1 MHHEA
6 LEEEPA
12 VGADTNPLVRVTS
25 RRLAAAVVVA
35 VAGEVD
41 LASADDVAVVVRA
54 AFEFHAGTVVIDLT
68 DVRFLASAGL
78 SVLIEAER
86 TARESNQLLHVVVG
100 EHLSVARSLATS
112 GLADHLTLFHR
123 LDDALRPL

>member
-12 VGADTNPLVRVTS
+12 TGVDTDPLVRVTS
-25 RRLAAAVVVA
+25 RVLSAAVVVE

-41 LASADDVAVVVRA
+41 LATAEEVAVVVLA
-54 AFEFHAGTVVIDLT
+54 AFEGHPGTVVVDLT

-78 SVLIEAER
+78 SVLVQAER

-100 EHLSVARSLATS
+100 EHLSVARSLTTS
-112 GLADHLTLFHR
+112 GLANHLTLFHR
-123 LDDALRPL
+123 LDDALRPM